1 MYSYDPIN
9 DQENAEIQLEFQD
22 ESSVDEVFKYPQ
34 NLLQIP
40 KLLSENHGPPAIT
53 MYNQPI
59 EISDDQLRRSVTSLK
74 IKCNTKL
81 TTGCFLELE
90 IERNTSKA

>member
-1 MYSYDPIN
+1 MAKKQAWHCHLTYDPIN

-40 KLLSENHGPPAIT
+40 KLLKIT
-53 MYNQPI
+53 VHQ
-59 EISDDQLRRSVTSLK
+59 R
-74 IKCNTKL
+74 
-81 TTGCFLELE
+81 
-90 IERNTSKA
+90 